1 MRLCGGQ
8 PVKEARRSTRRDVLE
23 KTGKAIAAAPIC
35 FLKRYD
41 VQDTIVKK
49 ESTYFFRVSFLIVC
63 LKNVAFD
70 FLGAAE

>member
-1 MRLCGGQ
+1 MRGTTCKGSAAIN
-8 PVKEARRSTRRDVLE
+8 EARCFGDDRQSKRGD
-23 KTGKAIAAAPIC
+23 PIC

-49 ESTYFFRVSFLIVC
+49 ESTYFFRVSFLIIC